1 MMAAD
6 TLVDVLEDGFAVT
19 DGDAPLEYTRNAA
32 LVQLAIDDGE
42 GLGPPR
48 YAPGICRAVRQLPV
62 YQISKVWQCPCF
74 FDCHDLHQVDH
85 RDLCVQFLG
94 SFLTFG

>member
-1 MMAAD
+1 MAAD
-6 TLVDVLEDGFAVT
+6 AFMDVLEDAFAVT

-42 GLGPPR
+42 GLGPAR
-48 YAPGICRAVRQLPV
+48 YAPGIYQVIRKFPV
-62 YQISKVWQCPCF
+62 YQVSEIWLCPCF

-85 RDLCVQFLG
+85 CDLCVEFFG
-94 SFLTFG
+94 SFLSFG